1 MCRLKF
7 TETMREAVTFVEQG
21 HIRIGPHTIT
31 DPAFMVTRRNED
43 FITWVDDSKI
53 GRKILKYNDK
63 VDDFDLL

>member
-1 MCRLKF
+1 
-7 TETMREAVTFVEQG
+7 MRPSPSSSRDTSASDPT
-21 HIRIGPHTIT
+21 PSP